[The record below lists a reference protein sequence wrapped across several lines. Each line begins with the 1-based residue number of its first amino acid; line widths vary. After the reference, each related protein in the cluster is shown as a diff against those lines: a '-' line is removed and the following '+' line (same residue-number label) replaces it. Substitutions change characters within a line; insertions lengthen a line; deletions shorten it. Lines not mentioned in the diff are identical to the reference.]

1 MVRAVLASHPKGW
14 AMPTFVGR
22 AHELGLLRSR
32 LAAAASG
39 RPQTV
44 LIEGAPGMGVTS
56 LVSAFTA
63 GLDLDSV
70 LEASGDEAETHLA
83 FGVLRQLLGSRDGTW
98 ADPFAAGA
106 ELLHTLDGRSG
117 RAPSVFVVDAAH
129 LADAESM
136 IALTFAMRR
145 LREDRVLAL
154 VTTRVDQTD
163 RLPPGLLKLAEGQDA
178 RIQLEGLT
186 EEEIVAFGA
195 ALGHG
200 ALSRRSAA
208 RLRQHTQGSP
218 LYLRALLSELRPEDL
233 EAAGPLPAPQSYRQ
247 LVLASVGAHSPAA
260 QRLARAAAVLPEGAA
275 LSMAATL
282 AEVDKAEEALDELV
296 KAHVLS
302 CAYAD
307 EGWLISYT
315 HPLVRAAVYDDLGPL
330 DMHRLHLR
338 AATLCEGDAA
348 LLHRVAAASGP
359 DPLLSAELDV
369 RARRLRDTG
378 HVRRAAEY
386 FLKAGR
392 LAGPEGPPL
401 LLEAANLFQMAG
413 DVSAARTIE
422 ESVPGGAG
430 DAMRVYLRARLAWFS
445 GQPGEAAELATQ
457 AWERVDELDT
467 GGRAWLAA
475 ILAQLHNMEGDGVG
489 AAAWAD
495 RALAEELPPDLAD
508 STAAAR
514 AIGLVIAGRTAAA
527 LHALGSLPSDPASCG
542 PDRSHQLT
550 ARGALRALVD
560 DLEGAR
566 ADLEALHR
574 TTQDLAPQRLL
585 GLGVLAETE
594 YRRGQWDSSLAV
606 AEQGI
611 SLAEDGEQ
619 LWVQGYLHAA
629 AVLVSA
635 GRGWWTRAE
644 EHLDAG
650 RTLAE
655 QLGDPAT
662 WAVCENAGVHVAACR
677 DDPEAVVDRSQL
689 LVALVGA
696 PTEEPGWLSWPVQYA
711 SALVQ
716 LGRFQDAEDAL
727 ARFGPVAL
735 QRGSRSRLAGL
746 ARVQGELATARRE
759 HSGARTA
766 FEEALRLGDGADA
779 LEQAVVRAS
788 YGRFLRRRGER
799 RAARTQLEAAVERF
813 RRLGAAPFV
822 NSCVEELAA
831 CGVAADASVPE
842 ASDGLTP
849 QERIVVRLVCEGLTN
864 QDVARQLVLSAK
876 TVGYHLGN
884 AYAKLG
890 VRSRTQL
897 LAKLGRDLSAE
908 PGHTPEAH
916 EAPDP

>member
-1 MVRAVLASHPKGW
+1 
-14 AMPTFVGR
+14 MPIFVGR
-22 AHELGLLRSR
+22 APELGLLRSH

-39 RPQTV
+39 RPHTV
-44 LIEGAPGMGVTS
+44 LIEGAPGMGKTS

-63 GLDLDSV
+63 GLDPGSV
-70 LEASGDEAETHLA
+70 LESSGDEGETFLK
-83 FGVLRQLLGSRDGTW
+83 FGVLQQLLGSRDGVW

-106 ELLHTLDGRSG
+106 ELLHTLDSRSG

-136 IALTFAMRR
+136 IALTFALRR
-145 LREDRVLAL
+145 LRADRVMAL
-154 VTTRVDQTD
+154 VTTRIDEAE
-163 RLPPGLLKLAEGQDA
+163 RLPSGLIKLAESQDA

-186 EEEIVAFGA
+186 EEDIVAFGA

-200 ALSRRSAA
+200 TLSRRAAA
-208 RLRQHTQGSP
+208 RLRRHTDGSP
-218 LYLRALLSELRPEDL
+218 LYLRALLTELRPEEL
-233 EAAGPLPAPQSYRQ
+233 EAAGPLPAPESYRQ
-247 LVLASVGAHSPAA
+247 LVLASVRSQSRSA
-260 QRLARAAAVLPEGAA
+260 QRLVRAAAVLPNGAA

-282 AEVDKAEEALDELV
+282 AEVDHAEEALDDLV
-296 KAHVLS
+296 KAHVLT
-302 CAYAD
+302 CVYAD
-307 EGWLISYT
+307 QGWHISFA

-338 AATLCEGDAA
+338 AASLCEGDAA
-348 LLHRVAAASGP
+348 MFHRVAAASGP
-359 DPLLSAELDV
+359 DPLLSSELAV
-369 RARRLRDTG
+369 RARELRDAG
-378 HVRRAAEY
+378 EVRAAAGF

-392 LAGPEGPPL
+392 LAGPGGSPL
-401 LLEAANLFQMAG
+401 LLDAANLFLIAG
-413 DVSAARTIE
+413 DVTAAKAAE
-422 ESVPGGAG
+422 ESVLDDAG
-430 DAMRVYLRARLAWFS
+430 DVMRVYLRARIAWFS
-445 GQPGEAAELATQ
+445 GQPGEAAELATR
-457 AWERVDELDT
+457 AWDRADELDT

-475 ILAQLHNMEGDGVG
+475 ILAQLHNMEGDGVE

-495 RALAEELPPDLAD
+495 RALAEALPPDLAD

-514 AIGLVIAGRTAAA
+514 AIGLVIAGQTTAALA
-527 LHALGSLPSDPASCG
+527 ALGGLPSDPEAFG

-560 DLEGAR
+560 DLQGAR
-566 ADLEALHR
+566 ADLDALHR

-594 YRRGQWDSSLAV
+594 YRLGEWDSSLAV

-611 SLAEDGEQ
+611 SLAEDSEQ

-629 AVLVSA
+629 AVLVCA
-635 GRGWWTRAE
+635 GRGSWTRAE
-644 EHLDAG
+644 EHLESG

-662 WAVCENAGVHVAACR
+662 WAVCENVGVHVAACR
-677 DDPEAVVDRSQL
+677 DDPEGVVDRSQL

-696 PTEEPGWLSWPVQYA
+696 PTEEPGWLSWPVQYV

-716 LGRFQDAEDAL
+716 LGRFPEAEDAL
-727 ARFGPVAL
+727 ARFGPAAL
-735 QRGSRSRLAGL
+735 QRNSRSRLAGL
-746 ARVQGELATARRE
+746 ARVRGELATARRE
-759 HSGARTA
+759 HSRARSA
-766 FEEALRLGDGADA
+766 FEDALRLGDAADA

-822 NSCVEELAA
+822 NTCVEELAA
-831 CGVAADASVPE
+831 CGGSADASMPE
-842 ASDGLTP
+842 AADGLTP

-864 QDVARQLVLSAK
+864 QDVARQLVLSSK

-884 AYAKLG
+884 AYTKLG

-897 LAKLGRDLSAE
+897 VAKLG
-908 PGHTPEAH
+908 PTV
-916 EAPDP
+916 